1 LQDTIYIALG
11 LVLIF
16 EGIFPLVL
24 PEVWK
29 NTFSKMVK
37 FRTGQIRF
45 YGLLSVLIGIGV
57 IILFIGK

>member
-45 YGLLSVLIGIGV
+45 YGLLSVLIGV